1 MGLLDDIAL
10 FARSQAEMDA
20 ARVDAERKLAEQYG
34 SLAAYTG
41 AQFAPGSATLEA
53 RGGMAQPPELGLP
66 VSDLP
71 EYMVEG
77 EKLPSM
83 AETYDVFQSA
93 DPYMEQ
99 PSAGY
104 VPKRP
109 MPNPEAQ
116 QSALDLLLLGMGVTG
131 DALQAFGP
139 AGALAGG
146 VLKTPKALANLR
158 GAVRSFDSANSW
170 RLDPLGFKSKL
181 IEELRIATNEGMT
194 FQNFQALENYLK
206 KKGVKPEEINTMFQ
220 IRNMSEQDQFI
231 RFSPGQKFNKRIDPG
246 KVLKEATSTGARSSN
261 RRTLLNEVAYNNID
275 AQTQNEPAGFVTPV
289 VGRNRYT
296 NAGVFTMHPREIDLK
311 YLADDSNPLN
321 HQSYVLTF
329 DSPVDAKVEN
339 SVRGVESPY
348 RYQNT
353 HYSSKTPFGGRE
365 PRTDVLGHYRTTDR
379 VYMDPDTDQPKRILF
394 LEEVQSD
401 QIGHLNSLRQDRSFF
416 EEISEKLK
424 GLSEDIGTGDLID
437 AESQQREIPSSLLTK
452 VYGDKYMALGEVVN
466 ELEESATLG
475 ELSLKGRVFFEEL
488 KSEFNK
494 MHDKLFDGNIT
505 LSELDDADLDIYEL
519 SLAAKSMASDL
530 TNSLSKAD
538 KLAPFASDS
547 KKMYDAL
554 VKRIKMRAYRQ
565 GYDGIA
571 LAPGEVQV
579 DRWASILHTD
589 KQKEGMRKIYSD
601 LIQPRINKAMGHKAD
616 GTMRMENPDIDR
628 DDPDAGG
635 YGRIYNAPVW
645 LFTEDDLK
653 KIETEGMYE
662 YKDGGAVN
670 KIVNDVDIFS

>member
-1 MGLLDDIAL
+1 M
-10 FARSQAEMDA
+10 
-20 ARVDAERKLAEQYG
+20 
-34 SLAAYTG
+34 
-41 AQFAPGSATLEA
+41 
-53 RGGMAQPPELGLP
+53 
-66 VSDLP
+66 
-71 EYMVEG
+71 
-77 EKLPSM
+77 
-83 AETYDVFQSA
+83 
-93 DPYMEQ
+93 
-99 PSAGY
+99 
-104 VPKRP
+104 
-109 MPNPEAQ
+109 
-116 QSALDLLLLGMGVTG
+116 
-131 DALQAFGP
+131 
-139 AGALAGG
+139 
-146 VLKTPKALANLR
+146 
-158 GAVRSFDSANSW
+158 
-170 RLDPLGFKSKL
+170 
-181 IEELRIATNEGMT
+181 
-194 FQNFQALENYLK
+194 
-206 KKGVKPEEINTMFQ
+206 
-220 IRNMSEQDQFI
+220 
-231 RFSPGQKFNKRIDPG
+231 
-246 KVLKEATSTGARSSN
+246 
-261 RRTLLNEVAYNNID
+261 AYNNIES
-275 AQTQNEPAGFVTPV
+275 QTQNEPAGFVTPV
-289 VGRNRYT
+289 VGSNRYT

-311 YLADDSNPLN
+311 YLTDVSNPLN

-339 SVRGVESPY
+339 SVRGVDSPY
-348 RYQNT
+348 RYQNK
-353 HYSSKTPFGGRE
+353 HYSHGMGLEGSITE

-379 VYMDPDTDQPKRILF
+379 VYIDPDSGQPKRILF

-437 AESQQREIPSSLLTK
+437 AESQQREITSSLITK
-452 VYGDKYMALGEVVN
+452 VYGDKYMALEEVMN

-475 ELSLKGRVFFEEL
+475 DLSVQGRVFFEQI

-494 MHDKLFDGNIT
+494 MNEKLFDGNIT
-505 LSELDDADLDIYEL
+505 RAELDDIDLDIYEL
-519 SLAAKSMASDL
+519 SLAAKSTASDL

-616 GTMRMENPDIDR
+616 DTMRMENPDIDR

-653 KIETEGMYE
+653 KIETEGIYE

-670 KIVNDVDIFS
+670 KMINDVDIFS

>member
-1 MGLLDDIAL
+1 
-10 FARSQAEMDA
+10 
-20 ARVDAERKLAEQYG
+20 
-34 SLAAYTG
+34 
-41 AQFAPGSATLEA
+41 
-53 RGGMAQPPELGLP
+53 
-66 VSDLP
+66 
-71 EYMVEG
+71 
-77 EKLPSM
+77 
-83 AETYDVFQSA
+83 
-93 DPYMEQ
+93 
-99 PSAGY
+99 
-104 VPKRP
+104 
-109 MPNPEAQ
+109 
-116 QSALDLLLLGMGVTG
+116 
-131 DALQAFGP
+131 
-139 AGALAGG
+139 
-146 VLKTPKALANLR
+146 
-158 GAVRSFDSANSW
+158 
-170 RLDPLGFKSKL
+170 
-181 IEELRIATNEGMT
+181 
-194 FQNFQALENYLK
+194 
-206 KKGVKPEEINTMFQ
+206 
-220 IRNMSEQDQFI
+220 
-231 RFSPGQKFNKRIDPG
+231 
-246 KVLKEATSTGARSSN
+246 
-261 RRTLLNEVAYNNID
+261 
-275 AQTQNEPAGFVTPV
+275 
-289 VGRNRYT
+289 
-296 NAGVFTMHPREIDLK
+296 
-311 YLADDSNPLN
+311 
-321 HQSYVLTF
+321 
-329 DSPVDAKVEN
+329 
-339 SVRGVESPY
+339 
-348 RYQNT
+348 
-353 HYSSKTPFGGRE
+353 
-365 PRTDVLGHYRTTDR
+365 
-379 VYMDPDTDQPKRILF
+379 
-394 LEEVQSD
+394 VQSD

-416 EEISEKLK
+416 EEINEKLK
-424 GLSEDIGTGDLID
+424 GLSEDIGTGDLVD
-437 AESQQREIPSSLLTK
+437 AQSQQREIPSSLITK

-670 KIVNDVDIFS
+670 KMVNDVDIFS